1 MQINTPTQ
9 TYQRSLLL
17 PDLKTIKPWENID
30 ITKEKIGFGEI
41 QNICKIVIFINPNIV
56 NN

>member
-9 TYQRSLLL
+9 TYQSSLLL

-41 QNICKIVIFINPNIV
+41 QNICKIVIFINPNIL